1 MQPEIRFKMFT
12 RNALHGIIHSPIS
25 SFTEDTPAVDFY
37 HHIMLHGFIGCRHKN
52 IRRNILFQTRHT
64 HASFYIFAVYI
75 IKDRFALPHN
85 RRTIFHP
92 ADRVIGETNFQFIRK
107 LTDSETNFLRIRGYA
122 FFRYN
127 HIHRIKLLT
136 TVIIRPPQ
144 TGRLQFQC
152 LVNIRSKDNR
162 FPLLR
167 CKVYFLSHLFSFK
180 IQVNGYLFG
189 YRLQVLHF
197 RTYGNFSDRSIW

>member
-1 MQPEIRFKMFT
+1 MALSGAGT
-12 RNALHGIIHSPIS
+12 RIS
-25 SFTEDTPAVDFY
+25 EETFF
-37 HHIMLHGFIGCRHKN
+37 
-52 IRRNILFQTRHT
+52 FQTRHT

-167 CKVYFLSHLFSFK
+167 CKVYFLSHLFF
-180 IQVNGYLFG
+180 
-189 YRLQVLHF
+189 LQDSGQRILVWLSVAGSPLPYV
-197 RTYGNFSDRSIW
+197 R